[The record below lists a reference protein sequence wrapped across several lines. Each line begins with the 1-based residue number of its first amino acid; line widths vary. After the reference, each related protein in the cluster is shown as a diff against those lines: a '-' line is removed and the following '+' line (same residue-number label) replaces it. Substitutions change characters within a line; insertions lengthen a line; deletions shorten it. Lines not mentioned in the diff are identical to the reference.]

1 MSEQTPPATATGI
14 VFSTQAYAYMA
25 ADICRVS
32 GYEQGLITLKHF
44 PDGERFLRIDTPV
57 DGREVVLVGGT
68 IGDSDTLELYD
79 LACGM
84 VQCGATR
91 LTLVIPYFGYS
102 TMERGKGGE
111 IVTAKTRARILSA
124 VPPAAWGNRLILLD
138 LHSEGIPY
146 YFEGRLQPLHVY
158 ARPLVLE
165 AARRLAGLDTQFV
178 LACTDAGRA
187 KWVESLAND
196 LGVPASFVFKR
207 RLDGAHTTVTAV
219 SAQVRDQ
226 HVIIYDDM
234 IRTGGSL
241 LGAARAYWEAGAK
254 SVAAIATHGLF
265 PADALQVLEQSGLFS
280 RIITTDS
287 HPRAR
292 ALSGAFLEVVPV
304 GPLLGLHLHGLL
316 P

>member
-1 MSEQTPPATATGI
+1 MSSVSSSVNSASL
-14 VFSTQAYAYMA
+14 VFSTRAYAYMA
-25 ADICRVS
+25 RDICRAS
-32 GYEQGLITLKHF
+32 GYEPGDITLKHF

-57 DGREVVLVGGT
+57 EGREVVLVGGT
-68 IGDSDTLELYD
+68 IGDADTLELYD

-124 VPPAAWGNRLILLD
+124 VPPAAWGNRLVLLD

-158 ARPLVLE
+158 ARPLVLA
-165 AARRLAGLDTQFV
+165 AARRLAGLDEPFV

-241 LGAARAYWEAGAK
+241 LGAAHAYWDAGAK

-265 PADALQVLEQSGLFS
+265 PGDALKTLEQSGLFS

-292 ALSGAFLEVVPV
+292 SLAGHFLEVIPV
-304 GPLLGLHLHGLL
+304 GPLMADQLHGLV
-316 P
+316 